1 MEVQAKRIQLL
12 LEQLASLRA
21 ELSSVKEVILHFV
34 KRGRDEHNPWR
45 GWSCKRRG
53 WRQGC
58 GAWPT
63 SALWLQTQI
72 MLLSPSF
79 SCQSRES
86 LTSLQ
91 GTRAL
96 SSPGETELLLSSLL

>member
-34 KRGRDEHNPWR
+34 KRGRDEQNPWR

-53 WRQGC
+53 WRQG
-58 GAWPT
+58 
-63 SALWLQTQI
+63 
-72 MLLSPSF
+72 
-79 SCQSRES
+79 
-86 LTSLQ
+86 
-91 GTRAL
+91 
-96 SSPGETELLLSSLL
+96 